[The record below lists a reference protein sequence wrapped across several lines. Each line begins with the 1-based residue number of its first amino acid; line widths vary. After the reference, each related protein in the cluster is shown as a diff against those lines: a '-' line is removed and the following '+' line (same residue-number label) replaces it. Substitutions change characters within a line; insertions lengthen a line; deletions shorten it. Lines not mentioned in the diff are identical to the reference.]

1 MGFAYD
7 AAMAVFRAVDVLIKQ
22 GTLDVTTLAAT
33 KIPGTLLKSVL
44 VNNVSF
50 AGVTGTVDFSA
61 GRLSSTTYGYGDRG
75 DGQGD

>member
-22 GTLDVTTLAAT
+22 GTLDATTLSAS

-44 VNNVSF
+44 VNVSF

-61 GRLSSTTYGYGDRG
+61 GRLSSKTYGYGDRV